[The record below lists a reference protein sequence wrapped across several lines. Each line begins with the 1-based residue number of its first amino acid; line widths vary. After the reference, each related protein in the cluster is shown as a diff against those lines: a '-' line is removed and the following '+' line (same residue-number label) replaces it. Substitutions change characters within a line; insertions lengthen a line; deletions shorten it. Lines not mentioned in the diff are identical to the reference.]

1 MSTSGFERAIIL
13 KLKVSRSHSVIVP
26 SSHGHKMNLH
36 SVLLNESFAFESFS
50 FICATPLEQFQILPL
65 SAQVY
70 PASASISS
78 LEQCNLFPQIS
89 TNPEFVYVTG
99 AGLGAKL
106 TSWSHHAWLDLY
118 SAVPSYLYPSI
129 AASTNNAAH
138 WGLLETGIAT
148 SAGSS
153 LQWYNFSAFVFMPI
167 YYLTLTAVSGFLWVY
182 SYGISTVAVVVSYI
196 NSLICFPFSAV
207 GMCLNFLPWQGGGGL
222 TVAWA
227 SQSSVTDSC
236 VLLDSAINSSSMAYG
251 VNLFFLQFTAFV
263 QGLFAGQLLVGGIF
277 TNFML
282 VTLLGF
288 IALKLFISL
297 SLYETPL
304 VPTRLQ
310 SIYEF
315 IYGGILN
322 TVCEQTGSK
331 VGEKFMP
338 AYLTLFFTVLSANV
352 IALFP
357 YTYSITSQLIV
368 TFTISFFAF
377 AAINLV
383 GFLHHGVFL
392 FGMLLP
398 KGCPLAI
405 VPAIVLIE
413 TVSYVFRVISLALR
427 IFANI
432 LSGHCMLKIV
442 TIFVWFVFAL
452 GGVGFL
458 VHGFS
463 LALVVVINVLEVA
476 VAAIQAYVFTIL
488 CSVYTNDVLEAGH

>member
-1 MSTSGFERAIIL
+1 MI
-13 KLKVSRSHSVIVP
+13 
-26 SSHGHKMNLH
+26 
-36 SVLLNESFAFESFS
+36 
-50 FICATPLEQFQILPL
+50 
-65 SAQVY
+65 
-70 PASASISS
+70 
-78 LEQCNLFPQIS
+78 
-89 TNPEFVYVTG
+89 
-99 AGLGAKL
+99 
-106 TSWSHHAWLDLY
+106 
-118 SAVPSYLYPSI
+118 
-129 AASTNNAAH
+129 
-138 WGLLETGIAT
+138 
-148 SAGSS
+148 
-153 LQWYNFSAFVFMPI
+153 
-167 YYLTLTAVSGFLWVY
+167 
-182 SYGISTVAVVVSYI
+182 
-196 NSLICFPFSAV
+196 
-207 GMCLNFLPWQGGGGL
+207 
-222 TVAWA
+222 
-227 SQSSVTDSC
+227 
-236 VLLDSAINSSSMAYG
+236 LDSAINANAMSYG
-251 VNLFFLQFTAFV
+251 VNLFFLQFSTFV

-282 VTLLGF
+282 VTILGF

-297 SLYETPL
+297 SLYQTPL

-315 IYGGILN
+315 FYGFILQ

-413 TVSYVFRVISLALR
+413 TVSYVFRVVSLALR

-442 TIFVWFVFAL
+442 TIFV
-452 GGVGFL
+452 
-458 VHGFS
+458 
-463 LALVVVINVLEVA
+463 
-476 VAAIQAYVFTIL
+476 
-488 CSVYTNDVLEAGH
+488 